1 MEESESSDGELLAD
15 WLANRREISF
25 RRVVERHAGMIHAAA
40 RRVSGDETLAA
51 EASQMVFI
59 LLARKAASLTGRSSL
74 SGWLHITTVMQT
86 RNLVRRD
93 QRENRKR
100 RQLLDDM
107 KTSPS
112 TGDGGGWKD
121 LRPIIDEA
129 VASLAEADRE
139 AVVLHYYR
147 ALSVAEIAS
156 RLGIATDAA
165 RKRLERATGRLRSK
179 LARRGFETGTSF
191 SSILSTGLAADPHI
205 HGAGVS
211 LLVSKALSL
220 ASAKPVL
227 PQVLLLMKA
236 SPFVP
241 PVAALLIVGLLLV
254 RQHHVAASLE
264 EKIARMEE
272 RMSPRSGS
280 DKTGFPSRV
289 RPLRLPPSSSGGN
302 GKIDW
307 REMAAKFEDMA
318 RRGIHDDME
327 AMRLDYRLSRMP
339 GEELLGALDEV
350 LSLEVSGEARYDLKR
365 AVCLTLARKFP
376 EFAMERLAERMGPS
390 GDDFFLPLALRDL
403 ANKNTAEAAAWLDL
417 QIRLGRLDSG
427 PPDGR
432 SDLRV
437 QFESSLCGGMFSSDP
452 DGARRRLSALSVD
465 DRVKA
470 LDGFVLQGF
479 PRETQLSYLA
489 LVKDV
494 LPPGKWAAV
503 IAAQAREAGGFDA
516 ISEYLDLAGAAG
528 AERASMV
535 ARISKDHLT
544 NYFFHRKLAMDDMEE
559 TGAWVRQESP
569 DAAEEII
576 GKSLAAISGLGG
588 NKTTFTEMTELV
600 AQLNH
605 QRPSDQMLSLFLQ
618 GEGAKRNKPQA
629 RSLAGLISDEALR
642 SEILRNLE

>member
-25 RRVVERHAGMIHAAA
+25 RRLVERHAGMIHAAA

-107 KTSPS
+107 KTSLS

-227 PQVLLLMKA
+227 PPVLLLMKA

-241 PVAALLIVGLLLV
+241 PVAALLIAGLLLV

-264 EKIARMEE
+264 EKISRMEE
-272 RMSPRSGS
+272 VMSPRPGS
-280 DKTGFPSRV
+280 DKTGISARV
-289 RPLRLPPSSSGGN
+289 RPLRLPPSSGGGS

-327 AMRLDYRLSRMP
+327 AMRLDYRLSRMS

-350 LSLEVSGEARYDLKR
+350 LSLEVSAEARYDLKR
-365 AVCLTLARKFP
+365 AICLILARKFP
-376 EFAMERLAERMGPS
+376 QIALERLAERMAPS
-390 GDDFFLPLALRDL
+390 GDDFFLSLALRDM
-403 ANKNTAEAAAWLDL
+403 AKKKPAQAAAWLDL

-427 PPDGR
+427 GP
-432 SDLRV
+432 DLRV
-437 QFESSLCGGMFSSDP
+437 RFESSLCGGMFSSDP
-452 DGARRRLSALSVD
+452 DGARRRLSALSLD

-470 LDGFVLQGF
+470 LDGFVLPGF

-494 LPPGKWAAV
+494 LPPEKRTAA

-516 ISEYLDLAGAAG
+516 ISEYLDLAGAVG
-528 AERASMV
+528 AEKASMV
-535 ARISKDHLT
+535 ERISKDHLT
-544 NYFFHRKLAMDDMEE
+544 NYFFHRKLAMDDMKE

-569 DAAEEII
+569 EAAEEII
-576 GKSLAAISGLGG
+576 GKSLAAVSGLAG

-600 AQLNH
+600 AQFNH
-605 QRPSDQMLSLFLQ
+605 QHPSDQMLSLFLQ

-629 RSLAGLISDEALR
+629 RSLVGLISDEVLR
-642 SEILRNLE
+642 SEILKTLE